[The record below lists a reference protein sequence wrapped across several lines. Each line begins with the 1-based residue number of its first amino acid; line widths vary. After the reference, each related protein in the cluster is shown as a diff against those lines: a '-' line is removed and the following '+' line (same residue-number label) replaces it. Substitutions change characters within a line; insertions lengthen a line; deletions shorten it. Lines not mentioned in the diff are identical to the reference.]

1 MLQNQSL
8 KFFDYMKFDADVDLK
23 NNPFMILDSTAIENL
38 EVVECLV
45 NGMNTID
52 GSLLQWVDHTQTM
65 FGKRQI
71 RKWLLSP
78 LICPYKINDRLD
90 AVEDLTK
97 IPVHLNTFR
106 ERMSKLMD
114 LEKILAK
121 VFVYSVK
128 STFRAVTVENVSF
141 AKLKEFKLLLTQ
153 FKSMMTILAPL
164 RSNKLHF
171 KSKRLLSLITLT
183 SESETGLVPDMEEA
197 IKELDYLV
205 VWKKVTGLPKVPG
218 GEDDIPEPRRGID
231 P

>member
-141 AKLKEFKLLLTQ
+141 AKLIQHLYLIWVVRV
-153 FKSMMTILAPL
+153 ILASHIVTLHTRTVSVVVQEHVVMGGKQSPTL
-164 RSNKLHF
+164 KASN
-171 KSKRLLSLITLT
+171 
-183 SESETGLVPDMEEA
+183 EVA
-197 IKELDYLV
+197 
-205 VWKKVTGLPKVPG
+205 
-218 GEDDIPEPRRGID
+218 
-231 P
+231 